1 MDVPVPIFYRRG
13 CSYYVVSV
21 LFVCTGNAARSQMAE
36 GWLKSMK
43 PGLMVQSAGTNPE
56 GLSSRAVKVM
66 LEIGQDISD
75 QVSKHLDDVP
85 WKEVAYAITL
95 CDSANETCVTM
106 DWPEKCVR
114 EHWPIADPVSD
125 DEYIMARD
133 EIRDLITD
141 FVNRMI

>member
-1 MDVPVPIFYRRG
+1 MDVPVLIFYRG
-13 CSYYVVSV
+13 CCSYYVVSV

-43 PGLMVQSAGTNPE
+43 PGLTVQSAGTNPE

>member
-1 MDVPVPIFYRRG
+1 MDVPVSIFYRRC

-43 PGLMVQSAGTNPE
+43 PGLTVQSAGTNPE

-95 CDSANETCVTM
+95 CDSANETCVMM

-114 EHWPIADPVSD
+114 EHWPIADPVSN
-125 DEYIMARD
+125 DEYIKARD

>member
-1 MDVPVPIFYRRG
+1 M
-13 CSYYVVSV
+13 VSV

-43 PGLMVQSAGTNPE
+43 PGLTVQSAGTNPE

-95 CDSANETCVTM
+95 CDSANETCVMM

-114 EHWPIADPVSD
+114 EHWPIADPVSN
-125 DEYIMARD
+125 DEYIKARD

>member
-1 MDVPVPIFYRRG
+1 
-13 CSYYVVSV
+13 
-21 LFVCTGNAARSQMAE
+21 
-36 GWLKSMK
+36 MK
-43 PGLMVQSAGTNPE
+43 PGLTVQSAGTNPE

>member
-43 PGLMVQSAGTNPE
+43 PGLTVQSAGTNPE

-114 EHWPIADPVSD
+114 EHWPIADPVSN
-125 DEYIMARD
+125 DEYIKARD